1 MAFDDRILRDNAT
14 GLVLDLTAAPDWRV
28 PGLDGAL
35 EAMTALEGGA
45 VANVDEGRRVGHYWL
60 RAPDRCPDPAL
71 RAEIEVSWKQIARL
85 SRGKHTEIL
94 LCGIGG
100 SALGPGLLADALC
113 HHADP
118 ARLHLLDNTDP
129 EGFARVLGALDASR
143 TLCVVVSKSGGTV
156 ETRNAMLAAMAWYRE
171 QGEDFAAHAVAVT
184 GRGSRLDALAS
195 GQTRD
200 DADVEA
206 VLGGHCGPWRAR
218 LPIWDWVGGRTS
230 VLGPVGLVP
239 MQLCGWHWR
248 DLVEGARLMDEATR
262 RPADTNPAAWLAGT
276 WFAAGNGRGDR
287 ALVVLPYRDRLTLFG
302 RYLQQLIMES
312 IGKRLDR
319 DGQEVLQG
327 LTVYGNKGSTDQ
339 HAFIQQVRDGRDD
352 TFVHF
357 LETTYPDGSTR
368 ADGGFDAADHLLGFR
383 LGTGAALAE
392 SGRPT
397 LGIRVADASP
407 RSLGALIALFER
419 AVGLYAELVNLNAYH
434 QPGVEA
440 GKRAAKQS
448 LIALQTITSVL
459 GDNPD
464 TAEVLAERAGVPV
477 SVAWRLLEH
486 LAATG
491 RAMRIAGNRPRED
504 TFALA

>member
-14 GLVLDLTAAPDWRV
+14 GVVLDLSAAPSWRV
-28 PGLDGAL
+28 SGLDRALQAMDAL
-35 EAMTALEGGA
+35 EDGA
-45 VANVDEGRRVGHYWL
+45 VANADEGRRVGHYWL

-71 RAEIEVSWKQIARL
+71 RAEIKESWRLISRL
-85 SRGKHTEIL
+85 SRGGHTDIL

-100 SALGPGLLADALC
+100 SALGPGLLANALC

-129 EGFARVLGALDASR
+129 EGFARVMGGLDAKK
-143 TLCVVVSKSGGTV
+143 TLCVVISKSGGTV

-171 QGEDFAAHAVAVT
+171 HGEDFAAHAVAVT

-195 GQTRD
+195 GDTD
-200 DADVEA
+200 DDDDVEA
-206 VLGGHCGPWRAR
+206 VLGAPSGPWRAR

-262 RPADTNPAAWLAGT
+262 RPAAENPAAWLAGT
-276 WFAAGNGRGDR
+276 WFSAGEGRGDR
-287 ALVVLPYRDRLTLFG
+287 ALVVLPYRDRLALFG

-319 DGQEVLQG
+319 EGQEVLQG

-357 LETTYPDGSTR
+357 IETTYPDGSTR

-397 LGIRVADASP
+397 VGIRVADASP

-419 AVGLYAELVNLNAYH
+419 AVGLYAELININAYH

-440 GKRAAKQS
+440 GKRAAKES

-459 GDNPD
+459 SDNPLSAD
-464 TAEVLAERAGVPV
+464 ILASRAEMPPA
-477 SVAWRLLEH
+477 VAWRLLEH

-491 RAMRIAGNRPRED
+491 RALRVAGNRPSED

>member
-1 MAFDDRILRDNAT
+1 MAFDDRILRDDAT
-14 GLVLDLTAAPDWRV
+14 GLVLDLTHAPDWRV
-28 PGLDGAL
+28 DGLDGAL
-35 EAMTALEGGA
+35 QAMEALEGGA
-45 VANVDEGRRVGHYWL
+45 VANADEGRQVGHYWL
-60 RAPDRCPDPAL
+60 RAPERCPDPAL
-71 RAEIEVSWKQIARL
+71 RQAITNSWKQIARL
-85 SRGKHTEIL
+85 DRGAHVDVL

-100 SALGPGLLADALC
+100 SALGPGLLADALA

-129 EGFARVLGALDASR
+129 EGFSRTFARLTPR
-143 TLCVVVSKSGGTV
+143 TTLCVVISKSGGTV

-171 QGEDFAAHAVAVT
+171 HGEDFAAHAVAVT
-184 GRGSRLDALAS
+184 GAGSRLDRLAA
-195 GQTRD
+195 GETAD
-200 DADVEA
+200 DADVNA
-206 VLGGHCGPWRAR
+206 ALGAPSGAWRAR

-230 VLGPVGLVP
+230 VLGPVGLVV

-262 RPADTNPAAWLAGT
+262 APADRNPAAWLAGA
-276 WFAAGNGRGDR
+276 WYAAGNGRGDR

-319 DGQEVLQG
+319 EGAVVEQG

-357 LETTYPDGSTR
+357 LETSFPDGSAR

-383 LGTGAALAE
+383 LGTGAALQE
-392 SGRPT
+392 SGRPSV
-397 LGIRVADASP
+397 GIRVADASP

-419 AVGLYAELVNLNAYH
+419 AVGLYAELININAYH

-440 GKRAAKQS
+440 GKRAAKQT
-448 LIALQTITSVL
+448 LIALQAIRDALSDNPEPASVL
-459 GDNPD
+459 AD
-464 TAEVLAERAGVPV
+464 RAGVPPAI
-477 SVAWRLLEH
+477 AWRLLEH

-491 RAMRIAGNRPRED
+491 RALRIAGKRPSLD
-504 TFALA
+504 TFAAD